1 MKRAAIEGLYPDGE
15 HALCRVFLGVAC
27 FPKDGG
33 KPELITG
40 QADEALQTGR
50 PRGSHSAP

>member
-1 MKRAAIEGLYPDGE
+1 MERAAIEGRYADGE
-15 HALCRVFLGVAC
+15 HALDRASLGVFC

-40 QADEALQTGR
+40 LADKALPARQ